1 MDTATAT
8 KDIFRF
14 KKFHVDQTNCLMKV
28 STDGVLLG
36 AWTRISKSRT
46 ALDIGSGSGVIA
58 IMLAQ
63 RSAELMQIVGVEID
77 KNSCLQARENAAI
90 SPWTERLKMVHAS
103 VQEYART
110 CGQTFDLIVS
120 NPPFFTAGTL
130 SYNQKRNS
138 VRHAVSL
145 PHDDLLQAVSVLL
158 SPAGRFSVILP
169 VFEGTRFKEQ
179 AERYQLYLSA
189 ETRVHG
195 MAGKP
200 VERVL
205 LEFSRRQP
213 DDIRSDKIVIYSEE
227 KIFTESYKQLTRD
240 FYLKF

>member
-1 MDTATAT
+1 MNTVTAT

-36 AWTRISKSRT
+36 AWTRILASRT

-63 RSAELMQIVGVEID
+63 RSTELMQIVGVEID
-77 KNSCLQARENAAI
+77 ENSCLQARENTTA
-90 SPWTERLKMVHAS
+90 SPWADRLGMVHAS
-103 VQEYART
+103 VQDYARN

-145 PHDDLLQAVSVLL
+145 PHDDLLQVVSVLL
-158 SPAGRFSVILP
+158 SPAGHFSVILP

-179 AERYQLYLSA
+179 AEGYQLYLSA
-189 ETRVHG
+189 ETQVHG
-195 MAGKP
+195 VASKP

-205 LEFSRRQP
+205 FEFARRKP
-213 DDIRSDKIVIYSEE
+213 DYIRRNKIVIYSEVKE
-227 KIFTESYKQLTRD
+227 FTESYKQLTKD